1 MLNRKASIG
10 ASVRLLCSMMADQ
23 LRHAGMTSQTERVDV
38 ASKVGSMVTT
48 LQSIP
53 LPQQLPGPVGC
64 ERCLARGF

>member
-1 MLNRKASIG
+1 
-10 ASVRLLCSMMADQ
+10 MMADQ